1 MPRIGRLLH
10 AALVATCLAS
20 AGVASAQAPSPS
32 PAPDAQRQAYP
43 DFCTQLRNARTPA
56 ERRALMHRMRDIRGP
71 DETGGMRQHMQ
82 NGQPSAMM
90 DRPSWRA
97 LREMG
102 CLDEA
107 ASAGVVAPK
116 TQGGIAYV
124 SGGVG
129 QDEVEAMHRIA
140 RDYNVRLTFVGKGG
154 EYLSDIDTHIR
165 TARGAAVLAVVSEGP
180 LLYVRLPS
188 GSYRVSASYN
198 GEAKQATIT
207 VPVHGAA
214 VRNMIWTH

>member
-1 MPRIGRLLH
+1 MPRIGHLLS
-10 AALVATCLAS
+10 AALFATCLAS
-20 AGVASAQAPSPS
+20 VGVASAQAPAPS
-32 PAPDAQRQAYP
+32 PTPEAQRQAYS

-71 DETGGMRQHMQ
+71 NEAGGMRRHMQ
-82 NGQPSAMM
+82 NGRPGAMM

-97 LREMG
+97 MREMG
-102 CLDEA
+102 CLDEPA
-107 ASAGVVAPK
+107 GAGVVTPK
-116 TQGGIAYV
+116 IQGGVTYV

-140 RDYNVRLTFVGKGG
+140 RDYSVRLTFVGKGG

-198 GEAKQATIT
+198 GEEKQTTIT
-207 VPVHGAA
+207 VPAHGAVVHTMA
-214 VRNMIWTH
+214 WPH